1 MMAYRIMQRIS
12 SCRAP
17 PGGAQDVLSRKPTLH
32 RENGGFSDA
41 IIVSMGKHDRPAIGE
56 KGRARQITNGV
67 DSDDTAV
74 IPGDIIHFFKE
85 DDKYGS

>member
-1 MMAYRIMQRIS
+1 MPRPTR
-12 SCRAP
+12 
-17 PGGAQDVLSRKPTLH
+17 GAQNDLSRKSLLH
-32 RENGGFSDA
+32 RKYGGFSGA
-41 IIVSMGKHDRPAIGE
+41 IIVPMGKHGRPAIGE

-74 IPGDIIHFFKE
+74 IPRDIIHFFEE

>member
-1 MMAYRIMQRIS
+1 MPRSTR
-12 SCRAP
+12 
-17 PGGAQDVLSRKPTLH
+17 GAQNDISQKSSLRQK
-32 RENGGFSDA
+32 NGGFSSA
-41 IIVSMGKHDRPAIGE
+41 IIVPMGKHDRPAIGE